1 LNLGAKRPLYHVGKK
16 CSSRS
21 RKNLRV
27 DALVQF
33 LEGRLHQ
40 KIMQEVIELKFTVS
54 RIDNEMQNERI
65 LGLTFCGMV
74 LTKKSQDV
82 VTDRLL
88 VSEEGVRVLD
98 VRR

>member
-1 LNLGAKRPLYHVGKK
+1 
-16 CSSRS
+16 
-21 RKNLRV
+21 
-27 DALVQF
+27 
-33 LEGRLHQ
+33 
-40 KIMQEVIELKFTVS
+40 MQEVIELKFTVS

>member
-1 LNLGAKRPLYHVGKK
+1 
-16 CSSRS
+16 
-21 RKNLRV
+21 
-27 DALVQF
+27 
-33 LEGRLHQ
+33 
-40 KIMQEVIELKFTVS
+40 MQEVVELKFTVS
-54 RIDNEMQNERI
+54 KIDNVMRNERV

-98 VRR
+98 IGR